1 MKTSQSVQDF
11 TTNKIWGWVILF
23 CPSLHLWILAK
34 VVLGLGLSPGSHR
47 HSWEAMIKSTDYI
60 DSLK

>member
-11 TTNKIWGWVILF
+11 TANKIWGWVILF
-23 CPSLHLWILAK
+23 CPKVHLWILVK
-34 VVLGLGLSPGSHR
+34 VVLGLGLSPGSNR
-47 HSWEAMIKSTDYI
+47 HSSVAMIKSTDYI